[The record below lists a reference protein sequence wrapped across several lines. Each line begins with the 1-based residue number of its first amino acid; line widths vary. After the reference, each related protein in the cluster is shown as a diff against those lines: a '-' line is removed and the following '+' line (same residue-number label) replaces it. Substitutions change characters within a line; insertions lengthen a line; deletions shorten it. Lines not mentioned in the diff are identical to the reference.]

1 LQNDRP
7 SRRKFFGDC
16 AVAVAAVGVGAAMS
30 CEREADRPEAM
41 APGTHHDPGEWW
53 TEGKYVVH
61 RTVDASRLNDGLLRA
76 RIDGS
81 WRDVSVVSLP
91 DRFVR
96 WSFEERIAR
105 LEKLAAVG
113 FDTRDLDGPHNA
125 CVATYGGWSRDSA
138 FSLNTAYKGMGFMPT
153 EERLSTTLDE
163 LAQESM
169 RIRSASRGDFMA
181 DMLEKTQF
189 LAGFYKDAS
198 RFDMTRQVSL
208 ELFTEPGYVTHT
220 FLNMM
225 ANPIVSASFLA
236 YPTFEI
242 RAVPQLLHPGNPALT
257 SHERDVIRYTN
268 AIHDFVHGG
277 TGDRMTC
284 VYHICEVFDDTPNK
298 GGAGTRLV

>member
-1 LQNDRP
+1 M
-7 SRRKFFGDC
+7 
-16 AVAVAAVGVGAAMS
+16 AVAAVGVSATVG
-30 CEREADRPEAM
+30 CTREIDREEAH
-41 APGTHHDPGEWW
+41 APGTHHEPGEWW

-61 RTVDASRLNDGLLRA
+61 RTVDTTGLNNGFLRA

-96 WSFEERIAR
+96 WSFEERVNR
-105 LEKLAAVG
+105 LRKLATVG
-113 FDTRDLDGPHNA
+113 FDPRDLDGPHNA

-138 FSLNTAYKGMGFMPT
+138 FSLNTAYKGMGFTPT
-153 EERLSTTLDE
+153 EDRLSNTLDE
-163 LAQESM
+163 LAQESA
-169 RIRSASRGDFMA
+169 RIRNASRGDFMA

-208 ELFTEPGYVTHT
+208 ELFTKPEYVTHT

-242 RAVPQLLHPGNPALT
+242 RAVPQLLHPENPALT
-257 SHERDVIRYTN
+257 PYERDVIRYTN

-284 VYHICEVFDDTPNK
+284 VYHICEVFDDTPNDS
-298 GGAGTRLV
+298 GAGTRLV